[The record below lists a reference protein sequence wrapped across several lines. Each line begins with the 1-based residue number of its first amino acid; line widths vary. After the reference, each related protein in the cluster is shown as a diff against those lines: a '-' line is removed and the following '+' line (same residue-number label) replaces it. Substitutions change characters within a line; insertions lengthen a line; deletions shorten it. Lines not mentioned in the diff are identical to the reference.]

1 MKKGMKLLAC
11 AVLGLSLLSWSNG
24 SAQEQEVNW
33 ERVSKNLVR
42 ALATGNDGL
51 RRSAMDFFI
60 KHSDKLD
67 INAAVYDVMHIY
79 RNHEDLQVRKLAL
92 VTLYKMQNKWA
103 MEFLKVDLR
112 FQDSEELKRMVA
124 AILQEYNAKKKV

>member
-1 MKKGMKLLAC
+1 MKKGMKLFAC

-24 SAQEQEVNW
+24 LAQEQAVNW
-33 ERVSKNLVR
+33 KLVSKNLVR
-42 ALATGNDGL
+42 SLATGNDGL
-51 RRSAMDFFI
+51 RQSAMDFFI
-60 KHSDKLD
+60 KHSDRLD

-79 RNHEDLQVRKLAL
+79 RNHKDERVKKLAL
-92 VTLYKMQNKWA
+92 VTLYKMENKWA

-124 AILQEYNAKKKV
+124 AILQEYSAKKKA